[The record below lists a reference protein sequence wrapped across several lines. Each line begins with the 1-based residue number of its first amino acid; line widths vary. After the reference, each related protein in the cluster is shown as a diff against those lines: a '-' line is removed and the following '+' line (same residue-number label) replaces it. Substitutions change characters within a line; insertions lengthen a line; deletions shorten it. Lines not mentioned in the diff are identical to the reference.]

1 MKLNKIFL
9 ATAILATSSIAS
21 ADVVGVYAGAQKWN
35 YDIDGYVSTGAEN
48 IDFNNDLG
56 YDDSDDNSYFVA
68 LEHPIPVLPNIKI
81 QQNNLEGQGRG
92 NASQNYT
99 FGSVPFLAG
108 TPTVSN
114 YDFSNT
120 DYTLYYEILDNW
132 VNLDLGITGKQ
143 FDGFV
148 DVGVEVTTGG
158 PIYSRVDFKGTV
170 PMLYGKAQFDFP
182 LSGFSVGSTLNIGQ
196 TTDDKINDYT
206 IFLGYNSDK
215 DQTGFGFEVGYRN
228 FTVEFDDF
236 DDLSSDFTFDGYY
249 ASLNFHF

>member
-35 YDIDGYVSTGAEN
+35 YDIDGYVSTGSEN
-48 IDFNNDLG
+48 IDFNDDLG

-81 QQNNLEGQGRG
+81 QQTNLEGQGRG
-92 NASQNYT
+92 TASQNYT

-158 PIYSRVDFKGTV
+158 PIVSRVDFKGTV
-170 PMLYGKAQFDFP
+170 PMLYGKAQFDLP
-182 LSGFSVGSTLNIGQ
+182 LTGFNVGSTMNIGQ

-206 IFLGYNSDK
+206 LYFGYEGE
-215 DQTGFGFEVGYRN
+215 TGFGFEVGYRN

-236 DDLSSDFTFDGYY
+236 DELSTDFTFDGYY

>member
-1 MKLNKIFL
+1 MKLNKLFV
-9 ATAILATSSIAS
+9 ATTILTASSMAS
-21 ADVVGVYAGAQKWN
+21 ADVIGVYAGAQKWN
-35 YDIDGYVSTGAEN
+35 YDIDGYVSTGSEN

-81 QQNNLEGQGRG
+81 QQNNLEASAYGT
-92 NASQNYT
+92 ASQNYT
-99 FGSVPFLAG
+99 FGSVPFVEG
-108 TPTVSN
+108 TNTVSH

-143 FDGFV
+143 FDGFM
-148 DVGVEVTTGG
+148 DVGIEVTTEG
-158 PIYSRVDFKGTV
+158 PIVSRVDFKGTV
-170 PMLYGKAQFDFP
+170 PMLYGKAQFDLP
-182 LSGFSVGSTLNIGQ
+182 LTGFSVGTTMNIGQ

-206 IFLGYNSDK
+206 MYFGYEGE
-215 DQTGFGFEVGYRN
+215 TGFGFEVGYRN
-228 FTVEFDDF
+228 FTVEFDSF